1 MLCSSTLWKWVRV
14 MYKYGA
20 FFWHYLPL
28 CPAYAIQDSII
39 KCVWFAFGTA
49 FGITHCVCKQRSAWN
64 TDKIQS
70 VLWHHCPWRKLGDEN
85 SRLVPMV
92 NYQTIRL
99 LYFIRQYSWYV
110 QNLLQLEDTLPKG
123 RYMHICIFFNGA
135 GFFFADVCQGNLSEE
150 HVAIFNVC

>member
-1 MLCSSTLWKWVRV
+1 
-14 MYKYGA
+14 
-20 FFWHYLPL
+20 
-28 CPAYAIQDSII
+28 
-39 KCVWFAFGTA
+39 
-49 FGITHCVCKQRSAWN
+49 
-64 TDKIQS
+64 
-70 VLWHHCPWRKLGDEN
+70 
-85 SRLVPMV
+85 MV